1 MIPRYSR
8 PEMARI
14 WSEENK
20 FATWLRVEIAA
31 TEVLAE
37 RGVVPKEALEVIR
50 SKARFDVARIDA
62 IEREV
67 QHDVIAFVSNV
78 AENVGP
84 EGRWVHWGLTSSDV
98 VDTAL
103 ALLMKEACGLIL
115 EDVRALAEVVKKR
128 AFEHQA
134 TPMIGRTHGVHAEPM
149 TFGLKLALWW
159 AELQRDLV
167 RLERARE
174 TISVG
179 KLSGAVGTFSHLP
192 PEFEE
197 AVCRRLGLTPA
208 PVASQVLQ
216 RDRHAEVMGTLALTG
231 ASLEKFATEIRAL
244 QKTEVRELEEPFA
257 AGQKGSSAM
266 PHKRNPVGA
275 EQVAGLARL
284 LRGNALAALEN
295 VALWHERDIS
305 HSSVERVIVP
315 DSFLALDHMLRR
327 MTKIVGG
334 MSVNAERMRRN
345 LEPAAGVEVAA
356 HALGVDHEAAH
367 DLRHAPQH
375 VVEGEEAVG
384 DDHALDGRMRDVAL
398 VPERDVLVRG
408 HAVGADQPRQADDLF
423 AADRIAL
430 VRHRR
435 RALLPLG
442 KRLLDLADF
451 GLLQTAD
458 FERGF
463 LERRSAD
470 GERRQQFGVAIAL
483 NDLRGDRRRLQAKRA
498 THVRFDGRRQVRKCA
513 DRSGQLADG
522 NHLARALDTRNIA
535 RQLRIPE
542 RQLQAERHRFGMHA
556 VRAADHRRTA
566 VLFGAHEDGFHQTVQ
581 VLQDDVARLAHLQRL
596 RRVDDV

>member
-1 MIPRYSR
+1 MIPRYCR
-8 PEMARI
+8 PEMARL

-37 RGVVPKEALEVIR
+37 RGVVPKDALEAIR
-50 SKARFDVARIDA
+50 SKAKFDVARIDA

-78 AENVGP
+78 AENIGP

-103 ALLMKEACGLIL
+103 ALLMKEACALIL
-115 EDVRALAEVVKKR
+115 EDVRALADVVEKR
-128 AFEHQA
+128 AFEHKS

-174 TISVG
+174 IISVG

-197 AVCRRLGLTPA
+197 EVCRRLGLTPA

-257 AGQKGSSAM
+257 EGQKGSSAM

-275 EQVAGLARL
+275 EQVTGLARL

-334 MSVNAERMRRN
+334 MSVDAERMRRN
-345 LEPAAGVEVAA
+345 LDAGR
-356 HALGVDHEAAH
+356 G
-367 DLRHAPQH
+367 
-375 VVEGEEAVG
+375 
-384 DDHALDGRMRDVAL
+384 L
-398 VPERDVLVRG
+398 V
-408 HAVGADQPRQADDLF
+408 F
-423 AADRIAL
+423 
-430 VRHRR
+430 
-435 RALLPLG
+435 
-442 KRLLDLADF
+442 
-451 GLLQTAD
+451 
-458 FERGF
+458 
-463 LERRSAD
+463 
-470 GERRQQFGVAIAL
+470 
-483 NDLRGDRRRLQAKRA
+483 
-498 THVRFDGRRQVRKCA
+498 
-513 DRSGQLADG
+513 SGQLLLELTAKGMRREDAYEVVQTHAMEAWRTEGDFRARIAAD
-522 NHLARALDTRNIA
+522 A
-535 RQLRIPE
+535 
-542 RQLQAERHRFGMHA
+542 A
-556 VRAADHRRTA
+556 VRA
-566 VLFGAHEDGFHQTVQ
+566 VLTEKEIDEVFRLERYLGHVDAIFARVFGKAS
-581 VLQDDVARLAHLQRL
+581 AAS
-596 RRVDDV
+596 